1 MNKHSLSFQTLQLR
15 NRREEIKNRIG
26 EIAEA
31 LKQEQRARNEA
42 ENKEYAE
49 LCRELD
55 TIEMEIRALSLSQPE
70 ALRAQSLAEADRIV
84 RENMSAGKPTT
95 VEVFRDVMMVTDAQK
110 GGIVALNIQDILRP
124 LQAGLIFDKVGL
136 EMKTGLSGEY
146 VWPVYEAIEAQIA
159 GEDVTLT
166 DQKITLSQLKANPD
180 RIGTT
185 IAVTRQSIVQSNG
198 IVEAIVKEA
207 IPAAITLTLNKAMF
221 SPTKVGTAV
230 NLVGPFVALKDAPT
244 KTLTAATTLRDLVM
258 LKAKV
263 LASGVNSD
271 SMCWVMTEAQ
281 KAILETTPVDAG
293 SGRMV
298 CEADKIAGYPVFCT
312 PYITEDFIGLG
323 AWRYEPCGQFGDF
336 SFIIDPFTGATR
348 DEVRFTL
355 NTMFGFKTLRPEAF
369 ALLKVKNS

>member
-1 MNKHSLSFQTLQLR
+1 M
-15 NRREEIKNRIG
+15 
-26 EIAEA
+26 
-31 LKQEQRARNEA
+31 
-42 ENKEYAE
+42 
-49 LCRELD
+49 
-55 TIEMEIRALSLSQPE
+55 
-70 ALRAQSLAEADRIV
+70 
-84 RENMSAGKPTT
+84 
-95 VEVFRDVMMVTDAQK
+95 
-110 GGIVALNIQDILRP
+110 
-124 LQAGLIFDKVGL
+124 
-136 EMKTGLSGEY
+136 
-146 VWPVYEAIEAQIA
+146 
-159 GEDVTLT
+159 
-166 DQKITLSQLKANPD
+166 
-180 RIGTT
+180 
-185 IAVTRQSIVQSNG
+185 TRQSIVQSNG

-271 SMCWVMTEAQ
+271 SLCWVMTEAQ

-369 ALLKVKNS
+369 ALLKVKNV

>member
-95 VEVFRDVMMVTDAQK
+95 VEVFRDVMMVTDVQK
-110 GGIVALNIQDILRP
+110 GGIVPINIQDILRP

-166 DQKITLSQLKANPD
+166 DQKITLSQLNVQPHKGKRSHQPCRTFCCPQRRTHQDAHRCHHLARPRD
-180 RIGTT
+180 AQSKGT
-185 IAVTRQSIVQSNG
+185 R
-198 IVEAIVKEA
+198 
-207 IPAAITLTLNKAMF
+207 F
-221 SPTKVGTAV
+221 
-230 NLVGPFVALKDAPT
+230 
-244 KTLTAATTLRDLVM
+244 
-258 LKAKV
+258 
-263 LASGVNSD
+263 
-271 SMCWVMTEAQ
+271 W
-281 KAILETTPVDAG
+281 
-293 SGRMV
+293 
-298 CEADKIAGYPVFCT
+298 CE
-312 PYITEDFIGLG
+312 
-323 AWRYEPCGQFGDF
+323 Q
-336 SFIIDPFTGATR
+336 
-348 DEVRFTL
+348 
-355 NTMFGFKTLRPEAF
+355 
-369 ALLKVKNS
+369 